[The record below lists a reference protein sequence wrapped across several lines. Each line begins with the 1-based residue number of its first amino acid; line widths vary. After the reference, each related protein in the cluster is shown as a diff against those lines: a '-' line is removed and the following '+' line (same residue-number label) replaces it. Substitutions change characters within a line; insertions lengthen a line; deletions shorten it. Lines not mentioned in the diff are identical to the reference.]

1 MLFGKLPK
9 HCIAAHIVNSS
20 VHTSKMK
27 KPHGLCMRGLNFLIH
42 YNKVEVYA
50 LIFEHILFNS
60 TLGRKTPLW
69 QPILSTTNILAYIQ
83 WN

>member
-1 MLFGKLPK
+1 
-9 HCIAAHIVNSS
+9 
-20 VHTSKMK
+20 
-27 KPHGLCMRGLNFLIH
+27 MRGLNFLIH

-50 LIFEHILFNS
+50 LIFGHILFNS
-60 TLGRKTPLW
+60 TLGRKTALS